1 MKIHRLSPAQLALTP
16 QIRDEWRKIGMD
28 TAPIEHSKV
37 LEILERLYAVADK
50 SAPKNIH
57 FLESPF
63 EISNI
68 ISVLRL
74 KGNPVCLQ
82 VSDPISGQVRENVFK
97 RPANR
102 ANEEA
107 TTLVGGQARF
117 EFNIA
122 ALTPNLQI
130 IERVR
135 EQVRENVRN
144 KLPWFRAWPFQ
155 CDFGQFD
162 VGLSW
167 FDFVGRLGID
177 VSSLIPSFDL
187 AKSCGAAVLFW
198 EWAFIS
204 AKPQYIHCDEQG
216 RPHCETGAAIRY
228 SDGFSVFAIHGVRV
242 PGKVVV
248 SPASMTISEI
258 ESETNAEVR
267 RVMIARFGTERYL
280 IDSRAEEIHRD
291 DFGILY
297 RKEIPSDEPL
307 VMVKVANATRE
318 PDGSFKDYFL
328 RVPPAMTRARQ
339 AVAWTFG
346 KEENDYEPAYQT

>member
-1 MKIHRLSPAQLALTP
+1 
-16 QIRDEWRKIGMD
+16 MD
-28 TAPIEHSKV
+28 TAPVEHSKV
-37 LEILERLYAVADK
+37 REILERLFAVANK

-74 KGNPVCLQ
+74 RGNPVCLQ
-82 VSDPISGQVRENVFK
+82 VSDPVSGQVREGVFK

-102 ANEEA
+102 VNEEA
-107 TTLVGGQARF
+107 TLLVGDQVRF
-117 EFNIA
+117 EFKIA
-122 ALTPNLQI
+122 AIAPNLQV
-130 IERVR
+130 IEHVR
-135 EQVRENVRN
+135 EQVRENVRD

-155 CDFGQFD
+155 SDFGQFD

-177 VSSLIPSFDL
+177 VSSLIPAFDL
-187 AKSCGAAVLFW
+187 AKSCGVAVLFW

-204 AKPQYIHCDEQG
+204 ARPQCIHCDEQG
-216 RPHCETGAAIRY
+216 RLHCETGAAIRY
-228 SDGFSVFAIHGVRV
+228 PDGFSVFAIHGVRV
-242 PGKVVV
+242 PKKVVV
-248 SPASMTISEI
+248 APDSITIPEI
-258 ESETNAEVR
+258 ESEVNAEVR
-267 RVMIARFGTERYL
+267 RVMIERLGTERYL
-280 IDSRAEEIHRD
+280 MDAGAEEVHRD

-307 VMVKVANATRE
+307 VMVKVANATPE
-318 PDGSFKDYFL
+318 ADGSFKDYFL
-328 RVPPAMTRARQ
+328 RVPPTMTRARQ

-346 KEENDYEPAYQT
+346 KEEYDYEPAFQT